1 MGPVYNLAEVKKH
14 IKEDDCWIIVHG
26 KVYDVTKFLDEHPG
40 GFDIII
46 SNTGKDATEDFEE
59 IGHSNN
65 ARELLKKYE
74 IGEYELGDVQL
85 PSKSK
90 LNAVRARDQ
99 GTSPVLKLL
108 QVLLPL
114 VVLLAA
120 VYLPKMLS
128 AK

>member
-1 MGPVYNLAEVKKH
+1 MTVGGAFLKTFDGMAANLTQGLQCGVQ
-14 IKEDDCWIIVHG
+14 
-26 KVYDVTKFLDEHPG
+26 
-40 GFDIII
+40 
-46 SNTGKDATEDFEE
+46 
-59 IGHSNN
+59 
-65 ARELLKKYE
+65 
-74 IGEYELGDVQL
+74 LGDVQL